1 MTLEKTLRSGLS
13 TSLHPHGEG
22 EGKLLSGAFLLPRQ
36 TLQIWGCDGNGASRE
51 PLDQLGSC
59 GVQTFLVQAV
69 SCLSILPLTMYEPFA
84 CS

>member
-36 TLQIWGCDGNGASRE
+36 TLQHLTSHRFGGVMVMGPA
-51 PLDQLGSC
+51 GS
-59 GVQTFLVQAV
+59 
-69 SCLSILPLTMYEPFA
+69 LST
-84 CS
+84 S